1 MKNFAQ
7 LFRCLDETTKT
18 NEKISFLVEY
28 FEASKPEDAV
38 WAVSFLIGR
47 KPRQIVPAKKLRV
60 WSAELANIP
69 DWLFEESYYSVGDL
83 AETITLLLPQSNV
96 STDIPLHKWVEDKLL
111 PIRDKNDAEQKEEI
125 ISAWQ
130 PMNND
135 ERFVW
140 NKLITGGFR
149 VGVSSKLVERAIAKF
164 SGINEAVIAH
174 RLMGKWSPTKNF
186 YKELISEETG
196 DANISRPYPFYLAYQ
211 LDDNIESL
219 GDIKDWQAEWKYDG
233 IRSQLIKRKGEV
245 FLWSRGE
252 ELINEKFPELVELGF
267 KLPKGTVIDG
277 EILSWNENEPMPFG
291 ELQKRIGRKNVTK
304 KILEEI
310 PAVIVAYDLIEFEE
324 KDIREYPLGER
335 HKKLRELITKIS
347 DKKLILTEVVK
358 KNSWDELRSE
368 REKSRS
374 RKVEGLMLKKLE
386 STYKVGRKRGDWWKW
401 KVDPLSV
408 DAVLIYAQRGHGRR
422 ATLYTDYTFG
432 IWDGDMLVPF
442 AKAYS
447 GLTDIEIRKV
457 DNFVK
462 KNTLEKFGPVRT
474 VKAELVFEI
483 AFEGIQYSTR
493 HKSGVAVRFPRILRW
508 RNDKKIEEADT
519 LESVKSLIPS

>member
-1 MKNFAQ
+1 MKKFAQ

-28 FEASKPEDAV
+28 FEASKPEDVV
-38 WAVSFLIGR
+38 WAVSFLTGR

-111 PIRDKNDAEQKEEI
+111 PIRDKSDAEQKEEI

-130 PMNND
+130 QMNND

-164 SGINEAVIAH
+164 SGVNEAVIAH

-186 YKELISEETG
+186 YKELISGETG

-211 LDDNIESL
+211 LDDKIESL

-252 ELINEKFPELVELGF
+252 ELLYEKFP
-267 KLPKGTVIDG
+267 
-277 EILSWNENEPMPFG
+277 
-291 ELQKRIGRKNVTK
+291 
-304 KILEEI
+304 
-310 PAVIVAYDLIEFEE
+310 
-324 KDIREYPLGER
+324 
-335 HKKLRELITKIS
+335 
-347 DKKLILTEVVK
+347 
-358 KNSWDELRSE
+358 
-368 REKSRS
+368 
-374 RKVEGLMLKKLE
+374 
-386 STYKVGRKRGDWWKW
+386 
-401 KVDPLSV
+401 
-408 DAVLIYAQRGHGRR
+408 
-422 ATLYTDYTFG
+422 
-432 IWDGDMLVPF
+432 
-442 AKAYS
+442 
-447 GLTDIEIRKV
+447 
-457 DNFVK
+457 
-462 KNTLEKFGPVRT
+462 
-474 VKAELVFEI
+474 
-483 AFEGIQYSTR
+483 
-493 HKSGVAVRFPRILRW
+493 
-508 RNDKKIEEADT
+508 
-519 LESVKSLIPS
+519 